1 MDGKL
6 KEGESKMTILSL
18 TSIQKSFGDQTV
30 LKGVDF
36 TVNSGEVHA
45 LLGANGA
52 GKSTLMKILSG
63 DYEKDGGSITLN
75 QKEQYFKTPADAKEA
90 GIEMVVQEVDTALVP
105 SLSIAENVTMNAF
118 ITGPAFFSW
127 RKRNKRAEE
136 LLQRVGL
143 KLDPSLPLSQCS
155 LAEKQLVLIAKA
167 LSREISF
174 IILDEPTAALST
186 KEADHL
192 FSVLRDL
199 QKQGV
204 GIIYISHRLPEV
216 MELSTK
222 ITVLK
227 DGFVTLH
234 KDTSSCSSEE
244 IVRAML
250 GNELVELLNDEE
262 ERVLGNP
269 LLDVNNFRVPT
280 TNETLSFSIREGEI
294 VGVAGLV
301 GAGKTETARALF
313 GADPSNDPVSIKGK
327 KIRITSP
334 QKAISAGI
342 GFVPE
347 ERRKEGILVDF
358 NVVENL
364 TLPVLK
370 QFTKF
375 GFIQKKRERTEA
387 EKWIKQLGIK
397 TQKSTLLLNYLSGG
411 NQQKTAIGKWL
422 LNDGDIYIFD
432 EPTKGIDVGAK
443 QDVFRYIKELA
454 RNKKGILYFTS
465 EIQEL
470 LAFCD
475 RILVMYDGKIAGEL
489 SKEEATTEKIMH
501 YATGGHYGTVR
512 S

>member
-1 MDGKL
+1 
-6 KEGESKMTILSL
+6 MTILSL
-18 TSIQKSFGDQTV
+18 TSIQKSFGEQIV

-36 TVNSGEVHA
+36 TVKSGEVHA

-63 DYEKDGGSITLN
+63 DYERDGGVITLN
-75 QKEQYFKTPADAKEA
+75 EKELIIKTPAHAKEA
-90 GIEMVVQEVDTALVP
+90 GIEMVVQEVDTALVS
-105 SLSIAENVTMNAF
+105 SLSIAENVTMNTF
-118 ITGPAFFSW
+118 ISGPAFFSW
-127 RKRNKRAEE
+127 KKRYKVAQE
-136 LLQRVGL
+136 LLNRVGL
-143 KLDPSLPLSQCS
+143 HIDPALPLSHCS

-167 LSREISF
+167 ISRNISF

-186 KEADHL
+186 KEAQHL
-192 FSVLRDL
+192 FSVLREL

-216 MELSTK
+216 MELSTRV
-222 ITVLK
+222 TVLK
-227 DGFVTLH
+227 DGYVTLQ
-234 KDTSSCSSEE
+234 KETSDCSSEE

-262 ERVLGNP
+262 DRILGAT
-269 LLDVNNFRVPT
+269 LLEAKHFSVPA
-280 TNETLSFSIREGEI
+280 TNESVSFSVREGEI

-313 GADPSNDPVSIKGK
+313 GADPSRDSIYMKGK
-327 KIRITSP
+327 KVRISNP

-347 ERRKEGILVDF
+347 ERRKEGILVDY
-358 NVVENL
+358 NVIENL

-375 GFIQKKRERTEA
+375 GFIQRKREKTEA

-397 TQKSTLLLNYLSGG
+397 TQKSSLLLNHLSGG
-411 NQQKTAIGKWL
+411 NQQKASIGKWL
-422 LNDGDIYIFD
+422 LTDGDVFIFD

-443 QDVFRYIKELA
+443 QDVFQCIKNLA
-454 RNKKGILYFTS
+454 ANKKGILYFTS

-475 RILVMYDGKIAGEL
+475 RILIMYDGNIAGEL
-489 SKEEATTEKIMH
+489 NKHEATTEKIMH

>member
-1 MDGKL
+1 
-6 KEGESKMTILSL
+6 MTILSL
-18 TSIQKSFGDQTV
+18 TSIQKSFGEQIV

-36 TVNSGEVHA
+36 TVKSGEVHA

-63 DYEKDGGSITLN
+63 DYERDGGVITLN
-75 QKEQYFKTPADAKEA
+75 EKELIIKTPAHAKEA
-90 GIEMVVQEVDTALVP
+90 GIEMVVQEVDTALVS
-105 SLSIAENVTMNAF
+105 SLSIAENVTMNTF
-118 ITGPAFFSW
+118 ISGPAFFSW
-127 RKRNKRAEE
+127 KKRYKVAQE
-136 LLQRVGL
+136 LLNRVGL
-143 KLDPSLPLSQCS
+143 HIDPALPLSHCS

-167 LSREISF
+167 ISRNISF

-186 KEADHL
+186 KEAQHL
-192 FSVLRDL
+192 FSVLREL

-216 MELSTK
+216 MELSTRV
-222 ITVLK
+222 TVLK
-227 DGFVTLH
+227 DGYVTLQ
-234 KDTSSCSSEE
+234 KETSDCSSEE

-262 ERVLGNP
+262 DRILGAT
-269 LLDVNNFRVPT
+269 LLEAKHFSVPA
-280 TNETLSFSIREGEI
+280 TNESVSFSVREGEI

-313 GADPSNDPVSIKGK
+313 GADPSRDSIYMKGK
-327 KIRITSP
+327 KVRISNP

-347 ERRKEGILVDF
+347 ERRKEGILVDY
-358 NVVENL
+358 NVIENL

-375 GFIQKKRERTEA
+375 GFIQRKREKTEA

-397 TQKSTLLLNYLSGG
+397 TQKSSLLLNHLSGG
-411 NQQKTAIGKWL
+411 NQQKASIGKWL
-422 LNDGDIYIFD
+422 LTDGDVFIFD

-443 QDVFRYIKELA
+443 QDVFQCIKNLA
-454 RNKKGILYFTS
+454 ANKKGILYFTS

-475 RILVMYDGKIAGEL
+475 RILIMYDGKIAGEL
-489 SKEEATTEKIMH
+489 NKHEATTEKIMH

>member
-1 MDGKL
+1 
-6 KEGESKMTILSL
+6 MTILSL
-18 TSIQKSFGDQTV
+18 TSIQKSFGEQIV

-36 TVNSGEVHA
+36 TVKSGEVHA

-63 DYEKDGGSITLN
+63 DYERDGGKITLN
-75 QKEQYFKTPADAKEA
+75 EKDLTIKTPAHAKAA
-90 GIEMVVQEVDTALVP
+90 GIEMVVQEVDTALVS
-105 SLSIAENVTMNAF
+105 SLSIAENVTMNTF
-118 ITGPAFFSW
+118 IKGPAFFSW
-127 RKRNKRAEE
+127 KKRYKVAQE
-136 LLQRVGL
+136 LLSRVGL
-143 KLDPSLPLSQCS
+143 KLDPAVPLSRCS

-167 LSREISF
+167 ISEDISF

-186 KEADHL
+186 KEAQHL
-192 FSVLRDL
+192 FTVLREL
-199 QKQGV
+199 QKQDV
-204 GIIYISHRLPEV
+204 GIIYISHRLPEI
-216 MELSTK
+216 MELSTRV
-222 ITVLK
+222 TVLK
-227 DGFVTLH
+227 DGYVTLS
-234 KDTSSCSSEE
+234 KETSHCSSEE

-262 ERVLGNP
+262 DRMLGDT
-269 LLDVNNFRVPT
+269 LLEAKQFRVPT
-280 TNETLSFSIREGEI
+280 TGETVSLSVREGEI

-313 GADPSNDPVSIKGK
+313 GADPSKDSLYLKGK
-327 KIRITSP
+327 KVRISNP
-334 QKAISAGI
+334 QKAISTGI

-347 ERRKEGILVDF
+347 ERRKEGILVDY

-375 GFIQKKRERTEA
+375 GFIQRKQEKTEA

-397 TQKSTLLLNYLSGG
+397 TQKSSLLLNHLSGG
-411 NQQKTAIGKWL
+411 NQQKASIGKWL
-422 LNDGDIYIFD
+422 LTDGDVFIFD

-443 QDVFRYIKELA
+443 QDVFQCIKNLA
-454 RNKKGILYFTS
+454 DNKKGVLYFTS
-465 EIQEL
+465 EVQEL

-489 SKEEATTEKIMH
+489 NKHEATTEKIMH

>member
-1 MDGKL
+1 
-6 KEGESKMTILSL
+6 MTILSL
-18 TSIQKSFGDQTV
+18 TSIQKSFGEQIV

-36 TVNSGEVHA
+36 TVKSGEVHA

-63 DYEKDGGSITLN
+63 DYERDGGVITLDE
-75 QKEQYFKTPADAKEA
+75 KELTLKTPAHAKEA
-90 GIEMVVQEVDTALVP
+90 GIEMVVQEVDTALVS
-105 SLSIAENVTMNAF
+105 SLSIAENVTMNTF
-118 ITGPAFFSW
+118 ISGPAFFSW
-127 RKRNKRAEE
+127 KKRYKLARE
-136 LLQRVGL
+136 LLNRAGL
-143 KLDPSLPLSQCS
+143 HLDPALPLSHCS

-167 LSREISF
+167 ISEDISF

-186 KEADHL
+186 KEAQHL
-192 FSVLRDL
+192 FSELREL
-199 QKQGV
+199 QKQDV
-204 GIIYISHRLPEV
+204 GIIYISHRLPEI
-216 MELSTK
+216 MELSTRV
-222 ITVLK
+222 TVLK
-227 DGFVTLH
+227 DGYVTLQ
-234 KDTSSCSSEE
+234 KETSNCSSEE

-262 ERVLGNP
+262 DRILGDT
-269 LLDVNNFRVPT
+269 LLEVTQFRVPST
-280 TNETLSFSIREGEI
+280 GESVTLSVREGEI

-313 GADPSNDPVSIKGK
+313 GADPSKDSLYIKGK
-327 KIRITSP
+327 KVRIPNP

-347 ERRKEGILVDF
+347 ERRKEGILVDY

-375 GFIQKKRERTEA
+375 GFIQRKQEKTEA

-397 TQKSTLLLNYLSGG
+397 TQKSSLLLNHLSGG
-411 NQQKTAIGKWL
+411 NQQKASIGKWL
-422 LNDGDIYIFD
+422 LTDGDVFIFD

-443 QDVFRYIKELA
+443 QDVFQCIKNLA
-454 RNKKGILYFTS
+454 ANKKGVLYFTS

-489 SKEEATTEKIMH
+489 NKKEATTEKIMH

>member
-1 MDGKL
+1 
-6 KEGESKMTILSL
+6 MTILSL
-18 TSIQKSFGDQTV
+18 TSIQKSFGEQIV

-36 TVNSGEVHA
+36 TVKSGEVHA

-63 DYEKDGGSITLN
+63 DYERDGGVITLDE
-75 QKEQYFKTPADAKEA
+75 KELILKTPAHAKEA
-90 GIEMVVQEVDTALVP
+90 GIEMVVQEVDTALVS
-105 SLSIAENVTMNAF
+105 SLSIAENVTMNTF
-118 ITGPAFFSW
+118 ISGPAFFSW
-127 RKRNKRAEE
+127 KKRYKVAQE
-136 LLQRVGL
+136 LLNRVGL
-143 KLDPSLPLSQCS
+143 HLDPALPLSHCS

-167 LSREISF
+167 ISRNISF

-186 KEADHL
+186 KEAQHL
-192 FSVLRDL
+192 FSVLREL

-216 MELSTK
+216 MELSTRV
-222 ITVLK
+222 TVLK
-227 DGFVTLH
+227 DGYVTLQ
-234 KDTSSCSSEE
+234 KETSDCSSEE

-262 ERVLGNP
+262 DRTLGDT
-269 LLDVNNFRVPT
+269 LLEAKHFSVPA
-280 TNETLSFSIREGEI
+280 TNESVSFSVREGEI

-313 GADPSNDPVSIKGK
+313 GADPSRDSIYMKGK
-327 KIRITSP
+327 KVRISNP

-347 ERRKEGILVDF
+347 ERRKEGILVDY
-358 NVVENL
+358 NVIENL

-375 GFIQKKRERTEA
+375 GFIQRKREKTEA

-397 TQKSTLLLNYLSGG
+397 TQKSSLLNHLSGG
-411 NQQKTAIGKWL
+411 NQQKASIGKWL
-422 LNDGDIYIFD
+422 LTDGDVFIFD

-443 QDVFRYIKELA
+443 QDVFQCIKNLA
-454 RNKKGILYFTS
+454 ANKKGILYFTS

-475 RILVMYDGKIAGEL
+475 RILIMYDGKIAGEL
-489 SKEEATTEKIMH
+489 NKHEATTEKIMH

>member
-1 MDGKL
+1 
-6 KEGESKMTILSL
+6 MTTLSL
-18 TSIQKSFGDQTV
+18 TSIQKSFGEQIV

-36 TVNSGEVHA
+36 TVKSGEVHA

-63 DYEKDGGSITLN
+63 DYERDGGVITLDA
-75 QKEQYFKTPADAKEA
+75 EELTIKTPAHAKAA
-90 GIEMVVQEVDTALVP
+90 GIEMVVQEVDTALVS
-105 SLSIAENVTMNAF
+105 SLSIAENVTMNTF

-127 RKRNKRAEE
+127 KKRYKVAQE
-136 LLQRVGL
+136 LLSRVGL
-143 KLDPSLPLSQCS
+143 SLDPAMPLSQCS

-167 LSREISF
+167 ISRNISF

-186 KEADHL
+186 KEAQHL
-192 FSVLRDL
+192 FSVLREL
-199 QKQGV
+199 QKQDV
-204 GIIYISHRLPEV
+204 GIIYISHRLPEI

-222 ITVLK
+222 VTVLK
-227 DGFVTLH
+227 DGYVTLQ
-234 KDTSSCSSEE
+234 KETSGCTSEE
-244 IVRAML
+244 IVRSML

-262 ERVLGNP
+262 DRILGDT
-269 LLDVNNFRVPT
+269 LLEVKQFSVPGT
-280 TNETLSFSIREGEI
+280 GETLSLSVREGEI

-313 GADPSNDPVSIKGK
+313 GADPSKDSLYMKGRK
-327 KIRITSP
+327 VRISNP

-347 ERRKEGILVDF
+347 ERRKEGILVDY

-375 GFIQKKRERTEA
+375 GFIQRKREKTEA

-397 TQKSTLLLNYLSGG
+397 TQKSSLLLNHLSGG
-411 NQQKTAIGKWL
+411 NQQKSSIGKWL
-422 LNDGDIYIFD
+422 LTDGDVFIFD

-443 QDVFRYIKELA
+443 QDVFQCIKNLA
-454 RNKKGILYFTS
+454 DNKKGVLYFTS

-475 RILVMYDGKIAGEL
+475 RILVIYDGKIAGEL
-489 SKEEATTEKIMH
+489 TKNEATTEKIMH

>member
-1 MDGKL
+1 
-6 KEGESKMTILSL
+6 MTTLSL
-18 TSIQKSFGDQTV
+18 TSIQKSFGEQIV

-36 TVNSGEVHA
+36 TVKSGEVHA

-63 DYEKDGGSITLN
+63 DYERDGGVITLD
-75 QKEQYFKTPADAKEA
+75 EEELTIKTPAHAKAA
-90 GIEMVVQEVDTALVP
+90 GIEMVVQEVDTALVS
-105 SLSIAENVTMNAF
+105 SLSIAENVTMNTF

-127 RKRNKRAEE
+127 KKRYKVAQE
-136 LLQRVGL
+136 LLSRVGL
-143 KLDPSLPLSQCS
+143 TLDPAMPLSQCS

-167 LSREISF
+167 ISRNISF

-186 KEADHL
+186 KEAQHL
-192 FSVLRDL
+192 FSVLREL
-199 QKQGV
+199 QKQDV
-204 GIIYISHRLPEV
+204 GIIYISHRLPEI

-222 ITVLK
+222 VTVLK
-227 DGFVTLH
+227 DGYVTLQTE
-234 KDTSSCSSEE
+234 TSGCTSEE
-244 IVRAML
+244 IVRSML

-262 ERVLGNP
+262 DRILGDT
-269 LLDVNNFRVPT
+269 LLEVKQFSVPGT
-280 TNETLSFSIREGEI
+280 GETLSLSVREGEI

-313 GADPSNDPVSIKGK
+313 GADPSKDSLYMKGRK
-327 KIRITSP
+327 VRISNP

-347 ERRKEGILVDF
+347 ERRKEGILVDY

-375 GFIQKKRERTEA
+375 GFIQRKREKTEA

-397 TQKSTLLLNYLSGG
+397 TQKSSLLLNHLSGG
-411 NQQKTAIGKWL
+411 NQQKASIGKWL
-422 LNDGDIYIFD
+422 LTDGDVFIFD

-443 QDVFRYIKELA
+443 QDVFQCIKNLA
-454 RNKKGILYFTS
+454 DNKKGVLYFTS

-489 SKEEATTEKIMH
+489 TKNEATTEKIMH

>member
-1 MDGKL
+1 
-6 KEGESKMTILSL
+6 MTILSL
-18 TSIQKSFGDQTV
+18 TSIQKSFGEQIV

-36 TVNSGEVHA
+36 TVKSGEVHA

-63 DYEKDGGSITLN
+63 DYERDGGVITLN
-75 QKEQYFKTPADAKEA
+75 EKELIIKTPAHAKEA
-90 GIEMVVQEVDTALVP
+90 GIEMVVQEVDTALVS
-105 SLSIAENVTMNAF
+105 SLSIAENVTMNTF
-118 ITGPAFFSW
+118 ISGPAFFSW
-127 RKRNKRAEE
+127 KKRYKVAQE
-136 LLQRVGL
+136 LLNSVGL
-143 KLDPSLPLSQCS
+143 HLDPALPLSHCS

-167 LSREISF
+167 ISRNISF

-186 KEADHL
+186 KEAQHL
-192 FSVLRDL
+192 FSVLREL

-216 MELSTK
+216 MELSTRV
-222 ITVLK
+222 TVLK
-227 DGFVTLH
+227 DGYVTLQ
-234 KDTSSCSSEE
+234 KETSDCSSEE

-262 ERVLGNP
+262 DRILGAT
-269 LLDVNNFRVPT
+269 LLEAKHFSVPA
-280 TNETLSFSIREGEI
+280 TNESVSFSVREGEI

-313 GADPSNDPVSIKGK
+313 GADPSRDSIYMKGK
-327 KIRITSP
+327 KVRISNP

-347 ERRKEGILVDF
+347 ERRKEGILVDY
-358 NVVENL
+358 NVIENL

-375 GFIQKKRERTEA
+375 GFIQRKREKTEA

-397 TQKSTLLLNYLSGG
+397 TQKSSLLLNHLSGG
-411 NQQKTAIGKWL
+411 NQQKASIGKWL
-422 LNDGDIYIFD
+422 LTDGDVFIFD

-443 QDVFRYIKELA
+443 QDVFQCIKNLA
-454 RNKKGILYFTS
+454 ANKKGILYFTS

-475 RILVMYDGKIAGEL
+475 RILIMYDGKIAGEL
-489 SKEEATTEKIMH
+489 NKHEATTEKIMH

>member
-1 MDGKL
+1 
-6 KEGESKMTILSL
+6 MTILSL

-36 TVNSGEVHA
+36 TVASGEVHA

-63 DYEKDGGSITLN
+63 DYERDGGIITIDH
-75 QKEQYFKTPADAKEA
+75 KEKQFKTPADAKEA

-118 ITGPAFFSW
+118 ITGPPFFSW
-127 RKRNKRAEE
+127 KKRHKRAME
-136 LLQRVGL
+136 LLRRVGL
-143 KLDPSLPLSQCS
+143 DLDPSLPLSHCS

-186 KEADHL
+186 KEAQHL
-192 FSVLRDL
+192 FSVLREL
-199 QKQGV
+199 QNQGV

-216 MELSTK
+216 MELSTQV
-222 ITVLK
+222 TVLK
-227 DGFVTLH
+227 DGYVTLQ
-234 KDTSSCSSEE
+234 KETSECTTEE

-250 GNELVELLNDEE
+250 GNELVELLNDDED
-262 ERVLGNP
+262 RVLGNT
-269 LLDVNNFRVPT
+269 LLDVKNFKVPA
-280 TNETLSFSIREGEI
+280 TNERVSLTVREGEV
-294 VGVAGLV
+294 VGIAGLV

-313 GADPSNDPVSIKGK
+313 GADPSGDSLSIKGK

-334 QKAISAGI
+334 QKAISSGI

-370 QFTKF
+370 QFTKY
-375 GFIQKKRERTEA
+375 GFIQKKQEKTEA

-397 TQKSTLLLNYLSGG
+397 AQKSSLLLNHLSGG
-411 NQQKTAIGKWL
+411 NQQKAAIGKWL
-422 LNDGDIYIFD
+422 LNDGDVFIFD

-443 QDVFRYIKELA
+443 QDVFQCIKDLA
-454 RNKKGILYFTS
+454 QNNKGILYFTS

-475 RILVMYDGKIAGEL
+475 RILIMYDGKIAGEL
-489 SKEEATTEKIMH
+489 SKKEATTEKIMH

>member
-1 MDGKL
+1 
-6 KEGESKMTILSL
+6 MTILSL
-18 TSIQKSFGDQTV
+18 TSIQKSFGEQIV

-36 TVNSGEVHA
+36 TVKSGEVHA

-63 DYEKDGGSITLN
+63 DYERDGGVITLDE
-75 QKEQYFKTPADAKEA
+75 KELTLKTPAHAKEA
-90 GIEMVVQEVDTALVP
+90 GIEMVVQEVDTALVS
-105 SLSIAENVTMNAF
+105 SLSIAENVTINTF
-118 ITGPAFFSW
+118 ISGPAFFSW
-127 RKRNKRAEE
+127 KKRYKLARE
-136 LLQRVGL
+136 LLNRVGL
-143 KLDPSLPLSQCS
+143 HLDPALPLSHCS

-167 LSREISF
+167 ISEDISF

-186 KEADHL
+186 KEAQHL
-192 FSVLRDL
+192 FSVLREL
-199 QKQGV
+199 QKQDV
-204 GIIYISHRLPEV
+204 GIIYISHRLPEI
-216 MELSTK
+216 MELSTRV
-222 ITVLK
+222 TVLK
-227 DGFVTLH
+227 DGYVTLQ
-234 KDTSSCSSEE
+234 KETSNCSSEE

-262 ERVLGNP
+262 DRILGDT
-269 LLDVNNFRVPT
+269 LLEVTQFRVPST
-280 TNETLSFSIREGEI
+280 GESVTLSVREGEI

-313 GADPSNDPVSIKGK
+313 GADPSKDSLYIKGK
-327 KIRITSP
+327 KVRIPNP

-347 ERRKEGILVDF
+347 ERRKEGILVDY

-375 GFIQKKRERTEA
+375 GFIQRKQEKTEA

-397 TQKSTLLLNYLSGG
+397 TQKSSLLLNHLSGG
-411 NQQKTAIGKWL
+411 NQQKASIGKWL
-422 LNDGDIYIFD
+422 LTDGDVFIFD

-443 QDVFRYIKELA
+443 QDVFQCIKNLA
-454 RNKKGILYFTS
+454 ANKKGVLYFTS

-489 SKEEATTEKIMH
+489 NKKEATTEKIMH

>member
-1 MDGKL
+1 
-6 KEGESKMTILSL
+6 MTILSL
-18 TSIQKSFGDQTV
+18 TSIQKSFGEQIV

-63 DYEKDGGSITLN
+63 DYERDGGIITLN
-75 QKEQYFKTPADAKEA
+75 EKELTIKTPAHAKAA
-90 GIEMVVQEVDTALVP
+90 GIEMVVQEVDTALVS
-105 SLSIAENVTMNAF
+105 SLSIAENVTMNTF

-127 RKRNKRAEE
+127 KKRYKVAQE
-136 LLQRVGL
+136 LLNRVGL
-143 KLDPSLPLSQCS
+143 TLDPAMPLSQCS

-167 LSREISF
+167 ISRNISF

-186 KEADHL
+186 KEAQHL
-192 FSVLRDL
+192 FSVLREL
-199 QKQGV
+199 QKQNV
-204 GIIYISHRLPEV
+204 GIIYISHRLPEI

-222 ITVLK
+222 VTVLK
-227 DGFVTLH
+227 DGYVTLQ
-234 KDTSSCSSEE
+234 KETSACTSEE
-244 IVRAML
+244 IVRSML

-262 ERVLGNP
+262 DRILGDN
-269 LLDVNNFRVPT
+269 LLEVKQFSVPGT
-280 TNETLSFSIREGEI
+280 GETVSLSVREGEI

-313 GADPSNDPVSIKGK
+313 GADPSKDSIYMKGR
-327 KIRITSP
+327 KIRISNP

-347 ERRKEGILVDF
+347 ERRKEGILVDY

-375 GFIQKKRERTEA
+375 GFIQRKREKTEA

-397 TQKSTLLLNYLSGG
+397 TQKSSLLLNHLSGG
-411 NQQKTAIGKWL
+411 NQQKASIGKWL
-422 LNDGDIYIFD
+422 LTDGDVYIFD

-443 QDVFRYIKELA
+443 QDVFQCIKNLA
-454 RNKKGILYFTS
+454 DNKKGVLYFTS

-489 SKEEATTEKIMH
+489 TKNEATTEKIMH

>member
-1 MDGKL
+1 VDGKL
-6 KEGESKMTILSL
+6 KEGEPKMTVLSL
-18 TSIQKSFGDQTV
+18 TSIQKSFGSQTV

-36 TVNSGEVHA
+36 TVQSGEVHA

-63 DYEKDGGSITLN
+63 DYERDGGSIVFD
-75 QKEQYFKTPADAKEA
+75 QKEKDFKSPRDAKEA

-127 RKRNKRAEE
+127 KKRNKRANE
-136 LLQRVGL
+136 LLRKVGL
-143 KLDPSLPLSQCS
+143 DLDPALPLSQCS

-167 LSREISF
+167 LSRQISF
-174 IILDEPTAALST
+174 MILDEPTAALST
-186 KEADHL
+186 KEAEHL
-192 FSVLRDL
+192 FKVLREL

-204 GIIYISHRLPEV
+204 GIIYISHRLPEI
-216 MELSTK
+216 MQLSTK
-222 ITVLK
+222 VTVLK
-227 DGFVTLH
+227 DGYVSLH
-234 KDTSSCSSEE
+234 KDTSSCTSEE

-250 GNELVELLNDEE
+250 GIELVEMLNDEK
-262 ERVLGNP
+262 EREFGDT
-269 LLDVNNFRVPT
+269 LLDVHDFTVPA
-280 TNETLSFSIREGEI
+280 TNERVSFSVRQGEI
-294 VGVAGLV
+294 VGIAGLV

-313 GADPSNDPVSIKGK
+313 GADPSADPVSIKGK
-327 KIRITSP
+327 KVRITSP
-334 QKAISAGI
+334 QKAISSGI

-358 NVVENL
+358 NLVENL

-375 GFIQKKRERTEA
+375 GFIQKNREKTEA

-397 TQKSTLLLNYLSGG
+397 TQKSTLLLDHLSGG

-422 LNDGDIYIFD
+422 LNDGEVFIFD

-443 QDVFRYIKELA
+443 QDVFQCIKELA
-454 RNKKGILYFTS
+454 ENKKGILYFTS
-465 EIQEL
+465 DIQEL

-475 RILVMYDGKIAGEL
+475 RIFIMYDGKIAGEL

>member
-1 MDGKL
+1 
-6 KEGESKMTILSL
+6 MTILSL
-18 TSIQKSFGDQTV
+18 TSIQKSFGEQIV

-36 TVNSGEVHA
+36 TVKSGEVHA

-63 DYEKDGGSITLN
+63 DYERDGGVITLN
-75 QKEQYFKTPADAKEA
+75 EKELILKTPAHAKEA
-90 GIEMVVQEVDTALVP
+90 GIEMVVQEVDTALVS
-105 SLSIAENVTMNAF
+105 SLSIAENVTMNTF
-118 ITGPAFFSW
+118 ISGPAFFSW
-127 RKRNKRAEE
+127 KKRYKVAQE
-136 LLQRVGL
+136 LLNRVGL
-143 KLDPSLPLSQCS
+143 HLDPALPLSHCS

-167 LSREISF
+167 ISRNISF

-186 KEADHL
+186 KEAQHL
-192 FSVLRDL
+192 FSVLREL

-216 MELSTK
+216 MELSTRV
-222 ITVLK
+222 TVLK
-227 DGFVTLH
+227 DGYVTLQ
-234 KDTSSCSSEE
+234 KETSDCSSEE

-250 GNELVELLNDEE
+250 GNELVELLNDEAD
-262 ERVLGNP
+262 RTLGDT
-269 LLDVNNFRVPT
+269 LLEAKHFSVPA
-280 TNETLSFSIREGEI
+280 TNESVSFSVREGEI

-313 GADPSNDPVSIKGK
+313 GADPSRDSIYMKGK
-327 KIRITSP
+327 KVRISNP

-347 ERRKEGILVDF
+347 ERRKEGILVDY
-358 NVVENL
+358 NVIENL

-375 GFIQKKRERTEA
+375 GFIQRKREKTEA

-397 TQKSTLLLNYLSGG
+397 TQKSSLLLNHLSGG
-411 NQQKTAIGKWL
+411 NQQKASIGKWL
-422 LNDGDIYIFD
+422 LTDGDVFIFD

-443 QDVFRYIKELA
+443 QDVFQCIKNLA
-454 RNKKGILYFTS
+454 ANKKGILYFTS

-475 RILVMYDGKIAGEL
+475 RILIMYDGKIAGEL
-489 SKEEATTEKIMH
+489 NKHEATTEKIMH

>member
-1 MDGKL
+1 
-6 KEGESKMTILSL
+6 MTTLSL
-18 TSIQKSFGDQTV
+18 TSIQKSFGEQIV

-36 TVNSGEVHA
+36 TVKSGEVHA

-63 DYEKDGGSITLN
+63 DYERDGGVITLDA
-75 QKEQYFKTPADAKEA
+75 EELTIKTPAHAKAA
-90 GIEMVVQEVDTALVP
+90 GIEMVVQEVDTALVS
-105 SLSIAENVTMNAF
+105 SLSIAENVTMNTF

-127 RKRNKRAEE
+127 KKRYKVAQE
-136 LLQRVGL
+136 LLSRVGL
-143 KLDPSLPLSQCS
+143 SLDPAMPLSQCS

-167 LSREISF
+167 ISRNISF

-186 KEADHL
+186 KEAQHL
-192 FSVLRDL
+192 FSVLREL
-199 QKQGV
+199 QKQDV
-204 GIIYISHRLPEV
+204 GIIYISHRLPEI

-222 ITVLK
+222 VTVLK
-227 DGFVTLH
+227 DGYVTLQ
-234 KDTSSCSSEE
+234 KETSGCTSEE
-244 IVRAML
+244 IVRSML

-262 ERVLGNP
+262 DRILGDT
-269 LLDVNNFRVPT
+269 LLEVKQFSVPGT
-280 TNETLSFSIREGEI
+280 GETLSLSVREGEI

-313 GADPSNDPVSIKGK
+313 GADPSKDSLYMKGRK
-327 KIRITSP
+327 VRISNP

-347 ERRKEGILVDF
+347 ERRKEGILVDY

-375 GFIQKKRERTEA
+375 GFIQRKREKTEA

-397 TQKSTLLLNYLSGG
+397 TQKSSLLLNHLSGG
-411 NQQKTAIGKWL
+411 NQQKASIGKWL
-422 LNDGDIYIFD
+422 LTDGDVFIFD

-443 QDVFRYIKELA
+443 QDVFQCIKNLA
-454 RNKKGILYFTS
+454 DNKKGVLYFTS

-489 SKEEATTEKIMH
+489 TKNEATTEKIMH

>member
-1 MDGKL
+1 M
-6 KEGESKMTILSL
+6 
-18 TSIQKSFGDQTV
+18 
-30 LKGVDF
+30 
-36 TVNSGEVHA
+36 
-45 LLGANGA
+45 
-52 GKSTLMKILSG
+52 
-63 DYEKDGGSITLN
+63 
-75 QKEQYFKTPADAKEA
+75 
-90 GIEMVVQEVDTALVP
+90 
-105 SLSIAENVTMNAF
+105 
-118 ITGPAFFSW
+118 
-127 RKRNKRAEE
+127 
-136 LLQRVGL
+136 
-143 KLDPSLPLSQCS
+143 
-155 LAEKQLVLIAKA
+155 
-167 LSREISF
+167 
-174 IILDEPTAALST
+174 
-186 KEADHL
+186 
-192 FSVLRDL
+192 
-199 QKQGV
+199 
-204 GIIYISHRLPEV
+204 
-216 MELSTK
+216 
-222 ITVLK
+222 
-227 DGFVTLH
+227 
-234 KDTSSCSSEE
+234 
-244 IVRAML
+244 
-250 GNELVELLNDEE
+250 
-262 ERVLGNP
+262 
-269 LLDVNNFRVPT
+269 
-280 TNETLSFSIREGEI
+280 
-294 VGVAGLV
+294 GVAGLV

-327 KIRITSP
+327 KLRITSP

-387 EKWIKQLGIK
+387 ETWIKQLGIK
-397 TQKSTLLLNYLSGG
+397 TQKSTLLLNHLSGG
-411 NQQKTAIGKWL
+411 NQQKAAIGKWL
-422 LNDGDIYIFD
+422 LNNGDIFIFD

-443 QDVFRYIKELA
+443 QDVFQYIKELA

>member
-1 MDGKL
+1 
-6 KEGESKMTILSL
+6 MTILSL
-18 TSIQKSFGDQTV
+18 TSIQKSFGEQIV

-36 TVNSGEVHA
+36 TVKSGEVHA

-63 DYEKDGGSITLN
+63 DYERDGGIITLN
-75 QKEQYFKTPADAKEA
+75 EKELTIKTPAHAKAA
-90 GIEMVVQEVDTALVP
+90 GIEMVVQEVDTALVS
-105 SLSIAENVTMNAF
+105 SLSIAENVTMNTF

-127 RKRNKRAEE
+127 KKRYKVAQE
-136 LLQRVGL
+136 LLNRVGL
-143 KLDPSLPLSQCS
+143 TLDPAMPLSRCS

-167 LSREISF
+167 ISRNISF

-186 KEADHL
+186 KEAQHL
-192 FSVLRDL
+192 FSVLREL
-199 QKQGV
+199 QKQNV
-204 GIIYISHRLPEV
+204 GIIYISHRLPEI

-222 ITVLK
+222 VTVLK
-227 DGFVTLH
+227 DGYVTLQ
-234 KDTSSCSSEE
+234 KETSACTSEE
-244 IVRAML
+244 IVRSML

-262 ERVLGNP
+262 DRILGDN
-269 LLDVNNFRVPT
+269 LLEVIQFSVPGT
-280 TNETLSFSIREGEI
+280 GETVSLSVREGEI

-313 GADPSNDPVSIKGK
+313 GADPSKDSIYMKGR
-327 KIRITSP
+327 KIRISNP
-334 QKAISAGI
+334 QKAIYAGI

-347 ERRKEGILVDF
+347 ERRKEGILVDY

-375 GFIQKKRERTEA
+375 GFIQRKREKTEA

-397 TQKSTLLLNYLSGG
+397 TQKSSLLLNHLSGG
-411 NQQKTAIGKWL
+411 NQQKASIGKWL
-422 LNDGDIYIFD
+422 LTDGDVYIFD

-443 QDVFRYIKELA
+443 QDVFQCIKNLA
-454 RNKKGILYFTS
+454 DNKKGVLYFTS

-489 SKEEATTEKIMH
+489 TKNEATTEKIMH

>member
-1 MDGKL
+1 
-6 KEGESKMTILSL
+6 MTILSL
-18 TSIQKSFGDQTV
+18 TSIQKSFGEQIV

-36 TVNSGEVHA
+36 TVKSGEVHA

-63 DYEKDGGSITLN
+63 DYERDGGFITLD
-75 QKEQYFKTPADAKEA
+75 EEELTIKTPAHAKAA
-90 GIEMVVQEVDTALVP
+90 GIEMVVQEVDTALVS
-105 SLSIAENVTMNAF
+105 SLSIAENVTMNTF

-127 RKRNKRAEE
+127 KKRYKVAQE
-136 LLQRVGL
+136 LLKRVGL
-143 KLDPSLPLSQCS
+143 TLDPAMPLSQCS

-167 LSREISF
+167 ISRNISF
-174 IILDEPTAALST
+174 IILDEPTASLST
-186 KEADHL
+186 KETQHL
-192 FSVLRDL
+192 FSVLREL
-199 QKQGV
+199 QKQNV
-204 GIIYISHRLPEV
+204 GIIYISHRIPEI

-222 ITVLK
+222 VTVLK
-227 DGFVTLH
+227 DGYVTLQ
-234 KDTSSCSSEE
+234 KETSDCSSEE
-244 IVRAML
+244 IVRSML

-262 ERVLGNP
+262 DRKLGDT
-269 LLDVNNFRVPT
+269 LLEVKQFSVPGT
-280 TNETLSFSIREGEI
+280 GETLSLSVREGEI

-313 GADPSNDPVSIKGK
+313 GADPSKDSLYMKGR
-327 KIRITSP
+327 KIRISNP

-347 ERRKEGILVDF
+347 ERRKEGILVDY
-358 NVVENL
+358 NVIENL

-375 GFIQKKRERTEA
+375 GFIQRNREKTEA

-397 TQKSTLLLNYLSGG
+397 TQKSSLLLNHLSGG
-411 NQQKTAIGKWL
+411 NQQKASIGKWL
-422 LNDGDIYIFD
+422 LTDGDVFIFD

-443 QDVFRYIKELA
+443 QDVFQCIKNLA
-454 RNKKGILYFTS
+454 DKKKGVLYFTS

-489 SKEEATTEKIMH
+489 NKHEATTEKIMQ

>member
-1 MDGKL
+1 
-6 KEGESKMTILSL
+6 MTILSL
-18 TSIQKSFGDQTV
+18 TSIQKSFGEQIV

-36 TVNSGEVHA
+36 TVKSGEVHA

-63 DYEKDGGSITLN
+63 DYERDGGVITLN
-75 QKEQYFKTPADAKEA
+75 EKELIIKTPVHAKEA
-90 GIEMVVQEVDTALVP
+90 GIEMVVQEVDTALVS
-105 SLSIAENVTMNAF
+105 SLSIAENVTMNTF
-118 ITGPAFFSW
+118 ISGPAFFSW
-127 RKRNKRAEE
+127 KKRYKVAQE
-136 LLQRVGL
+136 LLNRVGL
-143 KLDPSLPLSQCS
+143 HLDPALPLSHCS

-167 LSREISF
+167 ISRNISF

-186 KEADHL
+186 KEAQHL
-192 FSVLRDL
+192 FSVLREL

-216 MELSTK
+216 MELSTRV
-222 ITVLK
+222 TVLK
-227 DGFVTLH
+227 DGYVTLQ
-234 KDTSSCSSEE
+234 KETSDCSSEE

-262 ERVLGNP
+262 DRTLGDT
-269 LLDVNNFRVPT
+269 LLEAKHFSVPA
-280 TNETLSFSIREGEI
+280 TNESVSFSVREGEI

-313 GADPSNDPVSIKGK
+313 GADPSRDSIYMKGK
-327 KIRITSP
+327 KVRISNP

-347 ERRKEGILVDF
+347 ERRKEGILVDY
-358 NVVENL
+358 NVIENL

-375 GFIQKKRERTEA
+375 GFIQRKREKTEA

-397 TQKSTLLLNYLSGG
+397 TQKSSLLLNHLSGG
-411 NQQKTAIGKWL
+411 NQQKASIGKWL
-422 LNDGDIYIFD
+422 LTDGDVFIFD

-443 QDVFRYIKELA
+443 QDVFQCIKNLA
-454 RNKKGILYFTS
+454 ANKKGILYFTS

-475 RILVMYDGKIAGEL
+475 RILIMYDGKIAGEL
-489 SKEEATTEKIMH
+489 NKHEATTEKIMH

>member
-1 MDGKL
+1 
-6 KEGESKMTILSL
+6 MTILSL
-18 TSIQKSFGDQTV
+18 TSIQKSFGEQIV

-36 TVNSGEVHA
+36 TVKSGEVHA

-63 DYEKDGGSITLN
+63 DYERDGGVITLDE
-75 QKEQYFKTPADAKEA
+75 KELILKTPAHAKEA
-90 GIEMVVQEVDTALVP
+90 GIEMVVQEVDTALVS
-105 SLSIAENVTMNAF
+105 SLSIAENVTMNTF
-118 ITGPAFFSW
+118 ISGPAFFSW
-127 RKRNKRAEE
+127 KKRYKVAQE
-136 LLQRVGL
+136 LLNRVGRH
-143 KLDPSLPLSQCS
+143 LDPALPLSHCS

-167 LSREISF
+167 ISRNISF

-186 KEADHL
+186 KEAQHL
-192 FSVLRDL
+192 FSVLREL

-216 MELSTK
+216 MELSTRV
-222 ITVLK
+222 TVLK
-227 DGFVTLH
+227 DGYVTLQ
-234 KDTSSCSSEE
+234 KETSDCSSEE

-262 ERVLGNP
+262 DRILGDT
-269 LLDVNNFRVPT
+269 LLEAKHFSVPA
-280 TNETLSFSIREGEI
+280 TNESVSFSVREGEI

-313 GADPSNDPVSIKGK
+313 GADPSRDSIYMKGK
-327 KIRITSP
+327 KVRISNP

-347 ERRKEGILVDF
+347 ERRKEGILVDY
-358 NVVENL
+358 NVIENL

-375 GFIQKKRERTEA
+375 GFIQRKREKTEA

-397 TQKSTLLLNYLSGG
+397 TQKSSLLLNHLSGG
-411 NQQKTAIGKWL
+411 NQQKASIGKWL
-422 LNDGDIYIFD
+422 LTDGDVFIFD

-443 QDVFRYIKELA
+443 QDVFQCIKNLA
-454 RNKKGILYFTS
+454 ANKKGILYFTS

-475 RILVMYDGKIAGEL
+475 RIIIMYDGKIAGEL
-489 SKEEATTEKIMH
+489 NKHEATTEKIMH

>member
-1 MDGKL
+1 
-6 KEGESKMTILSL
+6 MTILSL
-18 TSIQKSFGDQTV
+18 TSIQKSFGEQIV

-36 TVNSGEVHA
+36 TVRGGEVHA

-63 DYEKDGGSITLN
+63 DYERDGGVIKLD
-75 QKEQYFKTPADAKEA
+75 EEELLLKTPAHAKDA
-90 GIEMVVQEVDTALVP
+90 GIEIVVQEVDTALVS
-105 SLSIAENVTMNAF
+105 SLSIAENVTMNSF
-118 ITGPAFFSW
+118 ISGPAFFSW
-127 RKRNKRAEE
+127 KKRFKVAQE
-136 LLQRVGL
+136 LLKRVGL
-143 KLDPSLPLSQCS
+143 HLDPALPLSQCS

-167 LSREISF
+167 ISQDISF

-186 KEADHL
+186 NEAQHL
-192 FSVLRDL
+192 FSVLVEL

-204 GIIYISHRLPEV
+204 GIIYISHRLPEI

-222 ITVLK
+222 VTVLK
-227 DGFVTLH
+227 DGYVTLQ
-234 KDTSSCSSEE
+234 KETSDCSSEE

-262 ERVLGNP
+262 ARILGDT
-269 LLDVNNFRVPT
+269 LLEVQQFSVPAT
-280 TNETLSFSIREGEI
+280 GESVSLSVREGEI

-313 GADPSNDPVSIKGK
+313 GADPSKDTIYLKGK
-327 KIRITSP
+327 EVRISNP

-342 GFVPE
+342 SFVPE
-347 ERRKEGILVDF
+347 ERRKEGILVDY

-370 QFTKF
+370 QFTRF
-375 GFIQKKRERTEA
+375 GFIQRKREKTEA

-397 TQKSTLLLNYLSGG
+397 TQKSSLLLNHLSGG
-411 NQQKTAIGKWL
+411 NQQKASIGKWL
-422 LNDGDIYIFD
+422 LTDGDVFIFD

-443 QDVFRYIKELA
+443 QDVFQCIKNLA
-454 RNKKGILYFTS
+454 ANKKGVLYFTS

-475 RILVMYDGKIAGEL
+475 RILIMYDGKIAGEL
-489 SKEEATTEKIMH
+489 NKNEATTKKIMH
-501 YATGGHYGTVR
+501 YATGGHYDTVC

>member
-1 MDGKL
+1 
-6 KEGESKMTILSL
+6 MTILSL
-18 TSIQKSFGDQTV
+18 TSIQKSFGEQIV

-36 TVNSGEVHA
+36 TVKSGEVHA

-63 DYEKDGGSITLN
+63 DYERDGGVITLD
-75 QKEQYFKTPADAKEA
+75 EEELTIKTPAHAKAA
-90 GIEMVVQEVDTALVP
+90 GIEMVVQEVDTALVS
-105 SLSIAENVTMNAF
+105 SLSIAENVTMNTF

-127 RKRNKRAEE
+127 KKRYKVAQE
-136 LLQRVGL
+136 LLKRVGL
-143 KLDPSLPLSQCS
+143 KLDPAMPLSQCS

-167 LSREISF
+167 ISRNISF

-186 KEADHL
+186 KEAQHL
-192 FSVLRDL
+192 FSVLREL
-199 QKQGV
+199 QNQNV
-204 GIIYISHRLPEV
+204 GIIYISHRLPEI

-222 ITVLK
+222 VTVLK
-227 DGFVTLH
+227 DGYVTLQ
-234 KDTSSCSSEE
+234 KETSDCSSEE
-244 IVRAML
+244 IVRSML
-250 GNELVELLNDEE
+250 GNELVELLNDEDD
-262 ERVLGNP
+262 RILGDT
-269 LLDVNNFRVPT
+269 LLEVKQ
-280 TNETLSFSIREGEI
+280 FSIPGTGETVSLSVREGEI

-313 GADPSNDPVSIKGK
+313 GADPSKDSLYMKGRQ
-327 KIRITSP
+327 IRISNP

-347 ERRKEGILVDF
+347 ERRKEGILVDY
-358 NVVENL
+358 NVIENL

-375 GFIQKKRERTEA
+375 GFIQRKREKTEA

-397 TQKSTLLLNYLSGG
+397 TQKSSLLLNHLSGG
-411 NQQKTAIGKWL
+411 NQQKASIGKWL
-422 LNDGDIYIFD
+422 LTDGDVFIFD

-443 QDVFRYIKELA
+443 QDVFQCIKNLA
-454 RNKKGILYFTS
+454 DNKKGVLYFTS

-489 SKEEATTEKIMH
+489 TKNEATTEKIMH